1 MLSLQN
7 CHRRHRGSAAGDR
20 PFRVWV
26 CGVLFCFVWEKD
38 EKPADF
44 DETWGFGDKS
54 TFFRVH
60 VYFQICNFGSIE
72 VCRDRVC
79 ENPATPQ
86 KEPQN
91 ESWFGTN
98 PSNVKMVGKPMWNI
112 LNYIKTMPVLM
123 WIAVCDSHVNRQYGF
138 DPTTIGEQANTQHS
152 VPTPVEWVMELACF
166 LVSYD

>member
-54 TFFRVH
+54 TFFSECMFTSKFVILVLLKFVEIAFVKILRRH
-60 VYFQICNFGSIE
+60 K
-72 VCRDRVC
+72 
-79 ENPATPQ
+79 
-86 KEPQN
+86 KEP
-91 ESWFGTN
+91 
-98 PSNVKMVGKPMWNI
+98 
-112 LNYIKTMPVLM
+112 
-123 WIAVCDSHVNRQYGF
+123 
-138 DPTTIGEQANTQHS
+138 
-152 VPTPVEWVMELACF
+152 
-166 LVSYD
+166 